1 MYRTPGKALKR
12 IEEDH
17 PMPHWR
23 VSGSSLS
30 RACKKMKYRQGKCSA
45 RKSGLMRRPEHC
57 PEYLYDALD
66 CARPYIHPY
75 LNPIW

>member
-1 MYRTPGKALKR
+1 
-12 IEEDH
+12 
-17 PMPHWR
+17 
-23 VSGSSLS
+23 
-30 RACKKMKYRQGKCSA
+30 MKYRQGKCSA
-45 RKSGLMRRPEHC
+45 RKSGLMRMPEHC